1 MIKDT
6 LLICCVVICLVL
18 FYRMYVLNQKINSLE
33 EKVSVV
39 DNFSQSIFN
48 YISAKDDNKEEV
60 KEVTYSNNV
69 SGSKLPGNNPSKLSP
84 IAETEDN
91 DDSDSEPHLYNT
103 TTNTLEKDETKSES
117 IESKELLSEMVA
129 ELKESLIK
137 TNNENLTNELNQ
149 VQELKDELKENSNDD
164 SSKNELFNILNN
176 VSTENMV
183 SMEVPV
189 ENIQVELKKKEADL
203 TKLNLNELKNLAKKK
218 NVSLLSSNKP
228 KKKEAL
234 IQDILAAM

>member
-18 FYRMYVLNQKINSLE
+18 FYRIYVLNQKINSLE

-69 SGSKLPGNNPSKLSP
+69 SGSKLPP

-91 DDSDSEPHLYNT
+91 DSDSEPHLYNT

-189 ENIQVELKKKEADL
+189 ENIQVELKKKKR
-203 TKLNLNELKNLAKKK
+203 T
-218 NVSLLSSNKP
+218 
-228 KKKEAL
+228 
-234 IQDILAAM
+234 